1 MTLSPTNQDDRR
13 PNAGAPS
20 QGCGHESDLV
30 AISKEL
36 ADTYEQINL
45 LYKLGRSMNWLT
57 RPGDFVNMACRLLLD
72 TLQFSWIAFKHGRS
86 DATGAET
93 APDLVVAGEL
103 ECPREPFD
111 TLAAKM
117 LGEILDDQ
125 GTMVLEPADH
135 DLAALV
141 GSQVIAE
148 PVMSGGRV
156 AALILAGGKGEP
168 DPEVTSNDIQLLDA
182 TAEHVGAFLHNVA
195 LYAQQREMF
204 LGTIKALTAAID
216 AKDRYTR
223 GHSERVALTASALA
237 RACGFADEQVEM
249 VRIAGLVH
257 DVGKIGVPEVVL
269 RKPGRLT
276 DVELEQIKSHP
287 RIGHNILKD
296 IAALKEVLPG
306 VLHHHE
312 WWDGQGYPEGLS
324 GKKIPQIAR
333 MLALADAFDAMSS
346 ARSYR
351 AALSRAQVIGEIT
364 EFDGIQFDPE
374 LTKIFVTLD
383 FSEYDA
389 LVDRHLVRESKAA

>member
-1 MTLSPTNQDDRR
+1 MTSGGTHQGDRQPTADATSDD
-13 PNAGAPS
+13 
-20 QGCGHESDLV
+20 CGHESTLA

-57 RPGDFVNMACRLLLD
+57 KPRDFVNMACRLLLD
-72 TLQFSWIAFKHGRS
+72 TLGLTWLAVKSS
-86 DATGAET
+86 PPDAPGAEM
-93 APDLVVAGEL
+93 AFDLAVAGQL
-103 ECPREPFD
+103 PCQREEFD
-111 TLAAKM
+111 TLAAKI
-117 LGEILDDQ
+117 LGQIRGDQ
-125 GTMVLEPADH
+125 GTMLLEPAEH
-135 DLAALV
+135 DLAARV
-141 GSQVIAE
+141 DSQVIAE

-156 AALILAGGKGEP
+156 AALILAGGKTGP
-168 DPEVTSNDIQLLDA
+168 DPEATSYDVQLLDA
-182 TAEHVGAFLHNVA
+182 TADYLGAFLHNVA

-204 LGTIKALTAAID
+204 LGTIRALTAAID

-223 GHSERVALTASALA
+223 GHSERVAVTASALA
-237 RACGFADEQVEM
+237 RACGFADEQVET

-257 DVGKIGVPEVVL
+257 DVGKIGVPGAVL
-269 RKPGRLT
+269 RKPGRLS
-276 DVELEQIKSHP
+276 DSELEQIKSHP

-296 IAALKEVLPG
+296 PAALKEVLPG

-333 MLALADAFDAMSS
+333 VLALADAFDAMSS

-364 EFDGIQFDPE
+364 KFDGIEFDPE

-389 LVDRHLVRESKAA
+389 LIDRHLVRESKAA